1 MVEQQHLDAVFFALA
16 DPTRRAMLR
25 QLARG
30 ERSVGELAAP
40 FDMSFAGAAKHVKA
54 LETAGLI
61 SRRVDGRS
69 HICSLNARPMHGAME
84 WLRYYENFW
93 NERLDKLAEELGDPP
108 RQSATKSPT
117 PQKKTRRRT

>member
-1 MVEQQHLDAVFFALA
+1 MVEQQHLDAVFSALA

-25 QLARG
+25 SLAKG

-54 LETAGLI
+54 LETSGLI
-61 SRRVDGRS
+61 HRRVDGRT
-69 HICSLNARPMHGAME
+69 HICSLNPRPMHSAME

-93 NERLDKLAEELGDPP
+93 NTRLDKLAEELGDKP
-108 RQSATKSPT
+108 K
-117 PQKKTRRRT
+117 RRRK

>member
-1 MVEQQHLDAVFFALA
+1 MVEQQHLDAVFSALA

-54 LETAGLI
+54 LESAGLV
-61 SRRVDGRS
+61 SRRVEGRS

-93 NERLDKLAEELGDPP
+93 NERLDRLAEELGDPP
-108 RQSATKSPT
+108 RKLTA
-117 PQKKTRRRT
+117 QKKTRRRT

>member
-1 MVEQQHLDAVFFALA
+1 MVEQSALDTVFSALA

-25 QLARG
+25 RLAKG
-30 ERSVGELAAP
+30 EHSVGELAAP

-54 LETAGLI
+54 LEASGLI
-61 SRRVDGRS
+61 KRRVEGRT
-69 HICSLNARPMHGAME
+69 HICSLNPRPMHGAME

-108 RQSATKSPT
+108 RKAPS
-117 PQKKTRRRT
+117 KKTRRRT

>member
-1 MVEQQHLDAVFFALA
+1 MVEQQHLDTVFSALA

-25 QLARG
+25 ALAKG

-61 SRRVDGRS
+61 SRRVDGRT
-69 HICSLNARPMHGAME
+69 HVCSLNVRPMHGAME

-93 NERLDKLAEELGDPP
+93 NERLNKLAEELGDPP
-108 RQSATKSPT
+108 KKSPT

>member
-1 MVEQQHLDAVFFALA
+1 MVEQKHLDAVFSALA

-30 ERSVGELAAP
+30 ERSISELASP

-54 LETAGLI
+54 LENAGLI
-61 SRRVDGRS
+61 LRRVDGRS
-69 HICSLNARPMHGAME
+69 HICSLNARPMHGALE
-84 WLRYYENFW
+84 WLRHYENFW
-93 NERLDKLAEELGDPP
+93 TERLDRLAEELGDPP
-108 RQSATKSPT
+108 RKSPA